1 MDAGYQGNAGAITEK
16 RNNLILTAQSLKE
29 IASFLAMTL

>member
-1 MDAGYQGNAGAITEK
+1 MGDDYVRCKMFICKQQL
-16 RNNLILTAQSLKE
+16 NLEDE